1 MNEESGITMTWK
13 GQESIRPILETL
25 RQNGS
30 VMFHFPESYHHTLF
44 VHMYPEAAPGQVET
58 VDMESGV
65 DLLARIAKI
74 KSLEHIAGLI
84 EPVQAMGCT
93 VKLTSPTPT
102 VLIKSPHRD
111 E

>member
-1 MNEESGITMTWK
+1 MNEESGNPITWK
-13 GQESIRPILETL
+13 GQKSIQPILETL
-25 RQNGS
+25 RQNGT

-44 VHMYPEAAPGQVET
+44 VHMYPEAPPGQAET
-58 VDMESGV
+58 VDKESGV
-65 DLLARIAKI
+65 DLLARISKI